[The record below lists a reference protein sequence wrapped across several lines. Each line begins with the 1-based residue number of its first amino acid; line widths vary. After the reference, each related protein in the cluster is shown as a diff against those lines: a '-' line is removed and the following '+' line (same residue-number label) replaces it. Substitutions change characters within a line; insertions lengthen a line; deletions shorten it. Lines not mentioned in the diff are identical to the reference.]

1 MDTDGRV
8 LRIDTISKF
17 IAPGFRLGWVSGPPA
32 VVTKCQIYQEM
43 SGQFACGLSQSVF
56 LAMVRSWGEN
66 GFDEHIRRV
75 RTVLEE

>member
-32 VVTKCQIYQEM
+32 VVMKYQIYQEM
-43 SGQFACGLSQSVF
+43 TGQFACGLSQSIF
-56 LAMVRSWGEN
+56 LALIKGWGES
-66 GFDEHIRRV
+66 GFDSHIRRV
-75 RTVLEE
+75 LSFESS